1 MIRCLVYRLIAKI
14 AIRERLSMM
23 LFYGPNALI
32 PSILA
37 LNKPTILRVTIKS
50 DPAPPAADKDQPD
63 YPNHPKERPTF
74 GRAFGYLS
82 AN

>member
-1 MIRCLVYRLIAKI
+1 
-14 AIRERLSMM
+14 MM

-37 LNKPTILRVTIKS
+37 LNQPTILRVTIKS
-50 DPAPPAADKDQPD
+50 DPVPPAPGKDQLD

-74 GRAFGYLS
+74 GRAVGYLS
-82 AN
+82 VNW